1 MAKKQFKAESKRLL
15 DLMINSI
22 YTNREIFLRELIS
35 NASDA
40 IDKLVYLALTDPS
53 VGLSRAD
60 FYIHIEADRENR
72 LIKIFDNGIGM
83 DREELEN
90 NLGVI
95 ARSGSLAFR
104 QKMEEQPDIDI
115 IGQFGVGFYSAFMV
129 SDRVSVV
136 SKKYGAETAYKW
148 ESEGA
153 EGYTVTEWETDIDH
167 GTEITM
173 HIKPSSEDEDY
184 ESFLS
189 ISGLAALVR
198 KYSDYVRYPIKA
210 EMETHRPKE
219 TENEDDKPEFETI
232 VEEKTINSM
241 VPIWQRNRSEVSEE
255 DYNGFYKERFFDFE
269 EPLRVINMN
278 AEGGVS
284 FRALLFIPKN
294 TPYDYYSKEY
304 SRGLSLYSSG
314 VMIMERCE
322 DLLPEHFRFVRGV
335 VDSQDLSL
343 NISREMLQQTRQ
355 LKAIASSI
363 ERRVK
368 NELGR
373 MLENEREKYEEFYK
387 AFGLQLKYSLVNNYG
402 TEKELIRDLI
412 LFYSSTEEKMVTL
425 AEYVSRMKE
434 DQKYIYY
441 ASGESLQKISSLPQ
455 TEMLREKDYEMLFL
469 TDEVDE
475 FAMQI
480 LATQDEKEFRSV
492 AGGDLGIETEEEKK
506 QAEQLEES
514 SREILDFVKEA
525 IGEGVGEVKLSNRL
539 VSAPAC
545 ISVGGAVSLEM
556 EKYFASIQP
565 DSQVKAERVFEINPN
580 HAAYEAMVRAFVGD
594 RELCGNYARLLY
606 AQALILAGIPPEDP
620 AGYTDLVCSLIK

>member
-83 DREELEN
+83 DREEIES

-167 GTEITM
+167 GTEITL

-184 ESFLS
+184 EQFLS
-189 ISGLAALVR
+189 INGLAVLVR

-219 TENEDDKPEFETI
+219 TENEGDKPEFETI

-241 VPIWQRNRSEVSEE
+241 VPIWQRNRSEVSDE
-255 DYNGFYKERFFDFE
+255 DYNNFYKERFFDFE

-402 TEKELIRDLI
+402 AEKELIRDLI
-412 LFYSSTEEKMVTL
+412 LFYSSTEETLVTL

-455 TEMLREKDYEMLFL
+455 TEMLREKGYEMLFL

-480 LATQDEKEFRSV
+480 LVNQDEKEFRSV

-545 ISVGGAVSLEM
+545 ISVGGEVSLEM

-565 DSQVKAERVFEINPN
+565 DSKVKAERVFELNPN